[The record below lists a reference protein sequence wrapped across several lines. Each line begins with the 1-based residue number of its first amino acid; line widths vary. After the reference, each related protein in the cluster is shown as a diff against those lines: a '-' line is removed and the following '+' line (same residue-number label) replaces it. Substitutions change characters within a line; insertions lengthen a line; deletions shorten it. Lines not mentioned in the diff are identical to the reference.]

1 MVQTGWALVL
11 GCLLAAASAS
21 AQSVLLVGMMGAKPL
36 FIIDGGAPRS
46 LAVRESRDGVLLVS
60 AEGDQAVVEVAGQ
73 RRTLRMGES
82 PASVEGAISGRG
94 RGRIAL
100 TADANGLFMSQGT
113 VNGASVQF
121 VVDTGATLVG
131 LSLADAERAGLNY
144 RSGQP
149 VMLSTANG
157 VSQGWRMK
165 LASVR
170 VGDVELHQ
178 VDGVVSPMGT
188 PYVLLGNSFLSQFQ
202 MQRHNDQMTLER
214 R

>member
-1 MVQTGWALVL
+1 LALIAVGW
-11 GCLLAAASAS
+11 LAAVPAK

-36 FIIDGGAPRS
+36 LIVNGRAPKS
-46 LAVRESRDGVLLVS
+46 LSVRESRDGVTLLSVD
-60 AEGDQAVVEVAGQ
+60 GDQAVVEVAGQ
-73 RRTLRMGES
+73 RRTLRVGES
-82 PASVEGAISGRG
+82 PASVEGAGSGRG
-94 RGRIAL
+94 LGRIAL
-100 TADANGLFMSQGT
+100 TADASGLFMSPGT
-113 VNGASVQF
+113 VNGVPVQF

-144 RSGQP
+144 RGGQP
-149 VMLSTANG
+149 VLLSTANG

>member
-1 MVQTGWALVL
+1 V
-11 GCLLAAASAS
+11 
-21 AQSVLLVGMMGAKPL
+21 
-36 FIIDGGAPRS
+36 
-46 LAVRESRDGVLLVS
+46 
-60 AEGDQAVVEVAGQ
+60 
-73 RRTLRMGES
+73 
-82 PASVEGAISGRG
+82 
-94 RGRIAL
+94 
-100 TADANGLFMSQGT
+100 SQGT

-144 RSGQP
+144 RSGEP

-170 VGDVELHQ
+170 VGDVELRQ

-188 PYVLLGNSFLSQFQ
+188 HYVLLGNSFLSQFQ
-202 MQRHNDQMTLER
+202 MQRYNDQMTLER

>member
-1 MVQTGWALVL
+1 
-11 GCLLAAASAS
+11 
-21 AQSVLLVGMMGAKPL
+21 MG
-36 FIIDGGAPRS
+36 D
-46 LAVRESRDGVLLVS
+46 
-60 AEGDQAVVEVAGQ
+60 
-73 RRTLRMGES
+73 S
-82 PASVEGAISGRG
+82 PASVQGSGSGAGR
-94 RGRIAL
+94 RKIAI
-100 TADANGLFMSQGT
+100 TADASGLFMSPGT
-113 VNGASVQF
+113 VNGAPVQF

-144 RSGQP
+144 RGGQP
-149 VMLSTANG
+149 VLLSTANG